1 MGLRFEI
8 LWAGRN
14 SPEPW
19 ASLCAEYCRRIE
31 PWVAVRERAI
41 RVAGKAEG
49 EVRRRVEAEA
59 LRQATPAGSFAVA
72 LSEQGEQWTSERL
85 AAQVE
90 SWRAEWP
97 HPVVF
102 YVGSDL
108 GLDPGLV
115 SSCRLRLAFGRV
127 TLPHQ
132 LARLVLVEQLYRAL
146 SITAGIHY
154 HRPTL

>member
-1 MGLRFEI
+1 LPLRFQI

-19 ASLCAEYCRRIE
+19 ESLCESYRARIA
-31 PWVAVRERAI
+31 PWVPIEERAI
-41 RVAGKAEG
+41 RVPGKSEG
-49 EVRRRVEAEA
+49 AVRRRTEGEA
-59 LRQATPAGSFAVA
+59 LEKATPDPAFRVA
-72 LSEQGEQWTSERL
+72 LSEGGDLWTSEKLHR
-85 AAQVE
+85 QVE
-90 SWRAEWP
+90 TWRAEWP

-102 YVGSDL
+102 YVGSDV

-115 SSCRLRLAFGRV
+115 RECRLRLAFGRV

-132 LARLVLVEQLYRAL
+132 LARLVLLEQLYRAL
-146 SITAGIHY
+146 SMTAGIHY